1 MNNSDVAT
9 TERPLVKFEKTKG
22 HTVYKT
28 TGGSRV
34 PGVTTIINSSLG
46 WNKNVLMAWQRK
58 ELLAG
63 RDPNKVRDQA
73 ADIGTLTHFM
83 IECHIKGAKPDTSEF
98 SKHDIDKAENGFLG
112 FLEWESKYSPHY
124 IHSEFGFVNTELMY
138 GGTVDAI
145 ARKNGSLW
153 LIDLKTSKGV
163 YVDHKLQVAAYKF
176 GYEKAT
182 GTKTD
187 EVHILQLNKNTGA
200 FSHHPIPISELEICW
215 LAFIHC
221 KALYDLKRITD
232 SAVKKKQRLN
242 PHLYQAMINGAR
254 EVSRLLKM
262 AA

>member
-1 MNNSDVAT
+1 MDSLLAAT
-9 TERPLVKFEKTKG
+9 AKRPLVKFKKTKG
-22 HTVYKT
+22 HTIYKT
-28 TGGSRV
+28 AKDIRV
-34 PGVTTIINSSLG
+34 PGVTTIINDSLG
-46 WNKNVLMAWQRK
+46 WNKRVLMAWQRR

-63 RDPNKVRDQA
+63 RDPDKVRDQA

-83 IECHIKGAKPDTSEF
+83 IECHIKGKEPDTSQF
-98 SKHDIDKAENGFLG
+98 SKHDIDKAENGYLG
-112 FLEWESKYSPHY
+112 FLEWESKYKPKY
-124 IHSEFGFVNTELMY
+124 VYSEFPFVEEELRY

-163 YVDHKLQVAAYKF
+163 YIDHKIQVAAYKF